1 MKKTTSKILQGIL
14 FVCFI
19 AIAATAYLYFS
30 CSVKREY
37 TTSHVEIGSNYA
49 GIFTDRNGLQLTAAD
64 RMGIAPQEDESN
76 IAQFVKEG
84 KLVKLKSCR
93 YYVSTASMPYLT
105 PEAADLLAEVGRR
118 YKKELGSVFKVPVV
132 TSMLRTREYV
142 KKLQKRNGN
151 AVKNSCHLRGTTFDI
166 TYTHMNAREKR
177 ALAQTLADLRNA
189 GYCYVVYEVNQPC
202 FHITV
207 RK

>member
-1 MKKTTSKILQGIL
+1 MKITTSKVLQGIL
-14 FVCFI
+14 FVCFLAVMI
-19 AIAATAYLYFS
+19 VAHLYFS
-30 CSVKREY
+30 CSVEREY

-49 GIFTDRNGLQLTAAD
+49 GIFTDRNALQLTAAD
-64 RMGIAPQEDESN
+64 RMGIAPQEDEAN
-76 IAQFVKEG
+76 IAGFVKEG
-84 KLVKLKSCR
+84 KLVKLNSCR

-132 TSMLRTREYV
+132 TSMFRTREYV
-142 KKLQKRNGN
+142 KDLQKRNGN

-166 TYTHMNAREKR
+166 TYARMNAKEKR
-177 ALAQTLADLRNA
+177 AMAQTLADLRNA
-189 GYCYVVYEVNQPC
+189 GYCYVVYEIGQPC

>member
-1 MKKTTSKILQGIL
+1 MKDSISKILIAVL
-14 FVCFI
+14 FVFFSGVVGI
-19 AIAATAYLYFS
+19 AYLYSS
-30 CSVKREY
+30 CAVEREY
-37 TTSHVEIGSNYA
+37 TTTHVEIGSNYA
-49 GIFTDRNGLQLTAAD
+49 SIFTDRNALQLTAANK
-64 RMGIAPQEDESN
+64 MGIAPQEDESS
-76 IAQFVKEG
+76 IAQFVREG

-93 YYVSTASMPYLT
+93 YYHSTATMPYLT

-118 YKKELGSVFKVPVV
+118 YKKELGSVFDVPTV
-132 TSMLRTREYV
+132 TSMFRTTKYV
-142 KKLQKRNGN
+142 KELQKRNGN

-166 TYTHMNAREKR
+166 TYARMNAREKR
-177 ALAQTLADLRNA
+177 AMAQTLADLRNA

>member
-1 MKKTTSKILQGIL
+1 MKKTTSKALQVIL
-14 FVCFI
+14 FVCFF
-19 AIAATAYLYFS
+19 AIAVVAYLYFS

-37 TTSHVEIGSNYA
+37 STSHVEISNNYA
-49 GIFTDRNGLQLTAAD
+49 GIFTDRNALQLTAAD

-76 IAQFVKEG
+76 FAEFVAEG

-142 KKLQKRNGN
+142 KELQKRNGN

-166 TYTHMNAREKR
+166 TYARMNAREKR

-189 GYCYVVYEVNQPC
+189 GYCYVVYETGQPC

>member
-1 MKKTTSKILQGIL
+1 MKKTTSKALQGIL
-14 FVCFI
+14 FLCFF
-19 AIAATAYLYFS
+19 AVAVVAYMYFS

-37 TTSHVEIGSNYA
+37 STTHVDIDSNYA

-64 RMGIAPQEDESN
+64 RMGIAPQEDEAN
-76 IAQFVKEG
+76 IAEFVAEG
-84 KLVKLKSCR
+84 KLVKLQSCR

-142 KKLQKRNGN
+142 KELQKRNGN

-166 TYTHMNAREKR
+166 TYARMNAREKK

-189 GYCYVVYEVNQPC
+189 GYCYVVYEIGQPC

-207 RK
+207 R

>member
-1 MKKTTSKILQGIL
+1 MKKTTSTVLQAIL
-14 FVCFI
+14 FVGFLI
-19 AIAATAYLYFS
+19 VAAMGHLYFS
-30 CSVKREY
+30 CSVEREY
-37 TTSHVEIGSNYA
+37 TTTHVEIGSNYA

-64 RMGIAPQEDESN
+64 RMGIAPQEDEAN
-76 IAQFVKEG
+76 IAGFVADG

-142 KKLQKRNGN
+142 RELQKRNGN

-166 TYTHMNAREKR
+166 TYARMNAREKK

-189 GYCYVVYEVNQPC
+189 GYCYVVYEIGQPC

>member
-1 MKKTTSKILQGIL
+1 MKKTLSRVRQAVL
-14 FVCFI
+14 FVCFF
-19 AIAATAYLYFS
+19 AVAVVAYFYFS
-30 CSVKREY
+30 CSVEREY

-49 GIFTDRNGLQLTAAD
+49 GIFTDRNALQLTAAD
-64 RMGIAPQEDESN
+64 RMGIAPQEDEAN
-76 IAQFVKEG
+76 IARFVKEG
-84 KLVKLKSCR
+84 KLVKLNSCR

-132 TSMLRTREYV
+132 TSMFRTREYV
-142 KKLQKRNGN
+142 KDLQKRNGN

-166 TYTHMNAREKR
+166 TYARMNAKEKR
-177 ALAQTLADLRNA
+177 AMAQTLADLRNA
-189 GYCYVVYEVNQPC
+189 GYCYVVYEIGQPC

>member
-1 MKKTTSKILQGIL
+1 MKKTTSKVLQVIL
-14 FVCFI
+14 FVCFLAVTI
-19 AIAATAYLYFS
+19 VAYMYFS

-37 TTSHVEIGSNYA
+37 TTTHVEISSNYA
-49 GIFTDRNGLQLTAAD
+49 DIFTDRNGLQLTAAD
-64 RMGIAPQEDESN
+64 RMGIAPQENESN

-142 KKLQKRNGN
+142 KELQKRNGN

-166 TYTHMNAREKR
+166 TYARMNAREKK

-189 GYCYVVYEVNQPC
+189 GYCYVVYEIGQPC